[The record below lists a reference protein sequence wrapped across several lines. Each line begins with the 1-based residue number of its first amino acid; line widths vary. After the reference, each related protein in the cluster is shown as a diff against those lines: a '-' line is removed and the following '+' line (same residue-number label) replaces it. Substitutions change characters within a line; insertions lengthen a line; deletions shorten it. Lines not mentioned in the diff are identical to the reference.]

1 LNLTY
6 LGLAETG
13 FSAMAQL
20 TARDFF
26 NVNGVKTR
34 IELAMDYNLDL
45 SVEGYVDLVRCLN
58 HYVCRLKPNE
68 RNNGSSIAIFEEF
81 GILKKPG
88 KKCEPPW

>member
-1 LNLTY
+1 MNLTY

-34 IELAMDYNLDL
+34 IELALDYNLDL
-45 SVEGYVDLVRCLN
+45 SVEGY
-58 HYVCRLKPNE
+58 
-68 RNNGSSIAIFEEF
+68 G
-81 GILKKPG
+81 
-88 KKCEPPW
+88 